1 MLFYKGL
8 IYLVYY
14 WGSKNVSEY
23 FQKREN
29 IYCITLKWKFSTYFL
44 YAVLKVFLGKSFE
57 LSWLFFVC
65 LFSLFPFLVMSCFL
79 MNKNEKIIFVINS
92 CNHASLCRGSDGYIF
107 FWNHVFGEEN
117 STRTIYLFSREENL
131 FSSLLMRGKVQMS
144 CRKQE
149 PAPAAWSCLNISDYP
164 RNIQGKKFCI
174 QLSSCSD
181 SLQRRRGKWVLQ
193 ALRFAG
199 QFHDCYGTCI

>member
-1 MLFYKGL
+1 MEILYLFSVCCSKGL
-8 IYLVYY
+8 P
-14 WGSKNVSEY
+14 WEK
-23 FQKREN
+23 FW
-29 IYCITLKWKFSTYFL
+29 TLMTFL
-44 YAVLKVFLGKSFE
+44 
-57 LSWLFFVC
+57 C
-65 LFSLFPFLVMSCFL
+65 LFVFPISFFGNVLFCFL

-107 FWNHVFGEEN
+107 FWNHAFGEEN

-181 SLQRRRGKWVLQ
+181 SLQRRWGKWVLQ

>member
-1 MLFYKGL
+1 MRRF
-8 IYLVYY
+8 
-14 WGSKNVSEY
+14 
-23 FQKREN
+23 
-29 IYCITLKWKFSTYFL
+29 
-44 YAVLKVFLGKSFE
+44 
-57 LSWLFFVC
+57 
-65 LFSLFPFLVMSCFL
+65 
-79 MNKNEKIIFVINS
+79 IFVINS

-149 PAPAAWSCLNISDYP
+149 LAPAAWSYLNISDYP

-181 SLQRRRGKWVLQ
+181 SYRGDGENEFFRHWGLQVSSMTAMVPVFKICFPLYRHLSTVWDL
-193 ALRFAG
+193 APNCCA
-199 QFHDCYGTCI
+199 